1 MNRSKL
7 QRLRD
12 IFFAALLIEGEKLE
26 NWCKK
31 RNLVYSSVLR
41 WIYNGFPPGTTRRNE
56 KSKKTLQEILI
67 TIDKAGLS
75 GKVDPFWR
83 NYYDFDS

>member
-12 IFFAALLIEGEKLE
+12 IFFAALLVEGKKLE
-26 NWCKK
+26 CWCKE

-41 WIYNGFPPGTTRRNE
+41 WIYNGFPSGTTRRNE
-56 KSKKTLQEILI
+56 KSKRTLKEILI
-67 TIDKAGLS
+67 TIDNAGLS
-75 GKVDPFWR
+75 NKVDHFWR
-83 NYYDFDS
+83 SYYDFDS